1 MDDLKIDEMSKE
13 QRQELKDFE
22 SSAEKIMTEIEEERK
37 VLELEFKKLLSEV
50 AEIQSTFDEKVKIL
64 VSDRYI
70 MKKTIAIHELHMLHL
85 AKMVFNNED
94 ALKEGKDLCG

>member
-50 AEIQSTFDEKVKIL
+50 AEIQSTFDK
-64 VSDRYI
+64 R
-70 MKKTIAIHELHMLHL
+70 
-85 AKMVFNNED
+85 
-94 ALKEGKDLCG
+94 